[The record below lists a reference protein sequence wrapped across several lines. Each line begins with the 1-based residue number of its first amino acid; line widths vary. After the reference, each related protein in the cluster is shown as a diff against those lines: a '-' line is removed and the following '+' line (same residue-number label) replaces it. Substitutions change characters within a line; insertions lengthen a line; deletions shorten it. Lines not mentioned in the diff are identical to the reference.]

1 MLEWTNTFA
10 PPCKCKECNVVKE
23 DFLSDLEQCVLVFE
37 KNISYYISRN
47 AQGAFKTIIKSDKNN
62 KSDR

>member
-1 MLEWTNTFA
+1 
-10 PPCKCKECNVVKE
+10 
-23 DFLSDLEQCVLVFE
+23 LVFE

-47 AQGAFKTIIKSDKNN
+47 AQFKTIKKSDKNN

>member
-1 MLEWTNTFA
+1 
-10 PPCKCKECNVVKE
+10 
-23 DFLSDLEQCVLVFE
+23 LVFE